1 MKARNKRPQNAST
14 THGINEIYFMVLLF
28 DNGAKFIIIQSHNQ
42 AHNHNHSE
50 LLVKFCVIYENF
62 TIN

>member
-14 THGINEIYFMVLLF
+14 THGISEIYFMVLLF
-28 DNGAKFIIIQSHNQ
+28 DNGAKFIITRSYSQ
-42 AHNHNHSE
+42 AHNRNQSE
-50 LLVKFCVIYENF
+50 LAKFCVMYENF

>member
-14 THGINEIYFMVLLF
+14 THGISEIYFMILFF
-28 DNGAKFIIIQSHNQ
+28 DNGAKFIITQSHSQ
-42 AHNHNHSE
+42 AHNRNQSE
-50 LLVKFCVIYENF
+50 LLAEFCVMYENF